1 MNQQMEERPGIIED
15 KLYLIKYFRKILF
28 VRMLCNPVFILVYW
42 YFCRTLFKFC
52 MYGGVKKRG
61 TILALCMVFFLGYLV
76 CYFIRCRKVKY
87 GAELPET
94 INTVKWYG
102 FSKDLFYLYDKNT
115 GFVMKKCDK
124 EEKDYLRLKYSA
136 LPKYKLFFWK
146 IPAYLLL
153 ITITV
158 MTIFGVIKSGTN
170 FNGKLAW
177 YLYRWNHKP
186 VVVEQQKEDT
196 TKQEDN
202 TIVVVEIVEEST
214 EKTDTDQK
222 ENVNDNKEL
231 IEETVPVENP
241 DDEVYGTTQLVE
253 RCYKDEN
260 DEIVFGYE
268 IYEYFFSDSKYQK
281 VNETLQS
288 IYDKK
293 ELEYQEV
300 AKLQEGISYSENI
313 PEGQADY
320 KETVW
325 SLADLT
331 YVEEDYISLIFKE
344 ITYGLEVVNYLPIFS
359 AVTIDVQTGEIA
371 DVDELT
377 GYTWEQLGMDSIG
390 YIFCL
395 YGDQVHF
402 IKRIGNFGEST
413 SVPRVDVK
421 KEYQAIEDEV
431 YNNIL
436 LELME
441 KNTFPATDGIQCDGV
456 PYENSFSVMDID
468 DDGKEELL
476 INYANARS
484 MAGMTLCIYDYNLES
499 KEIYIEYMGFPSMSV
514 YDNGYIKEE
523 ASHNHGRSNL
533 NDFWPYTLL
542 KYNDKT
548 DKYECIANIDAWQY
562 QMNEDIAPDPK
573 FPREKDLDG
582 DGIVYYDMTLDYYE
596 PTNIMDK
603 EAYDVWCA
611 QYNGGKVKE
620 ISWVPIISEE
630 KYYEMFSR

>member
-76 CYFIRCRKVKY
+76 CYFIRCRKVKV
-87 GAELPET
+87 GTELPEN
-94 INTVKWYG
+94 INEIKWYG
-102 FSKDLFYLYDKNT
+102 FSKDAIYVYEKNT
-115 GFVMKKCDK
+115 DFFVKKCDK
-124 EEKDYLRLKYSA
+124 EEKDYLRLKYAA
-136 LPKYKLFFWK
+136 LPKYKHFFWK
-146 IPAYLLL
+146 MPAYIILLV
-153 ITITV
+153 ITV
-158 MTIFGVIKSGTN
+158 MTICGVIKAGTKM
-170 FNGKLAW
+170 NGKLAW
-177 YLYRWNHKP
+177 YLYIWNYEP
-186 VVVEQQKEDT
+186 VVTQEQQEEPVKED
-196 TKQEDN
+196 DN
-202 TIVVVEIVEEST
+202 TIVVEIIEEDNEQQETTDLKEDVVEET
-214 EKTDTDQK
+214 K
-222 ENVNDNKEL
+222 
-231 IEETVPVENP
+231 PVENP
-241 DDEVYGTTQLVE
+241 EEKMYGTDKVVK
-253 RCYKDEN
+253 RCYKDEK
-260 DEIVFGYE
+260 DEIIFAYE
-268 IYEYFFSDSKYQK
+268 IYEYIFSDSKYQK
-281 VNETLQS
+281 VNDTLQE
-288 IYDKK
+288 IYKK
-293 ELEYQEV
+293 TEAEYQKAAEN
-300 AKLQEGISYSENI
+300 EGGVSYVEAV
-313 PEGQADY
+313 PEWNGDFV
-320 KETVW
+320 EREW
-325 SLADLT
+325 SLADLS
-331 YVEEDYISLIFKE
+331 YVQEDYVSLIFKE
-344 ITYGLEVVNYLPIFS
+344 VTYAPLAVNFTPIFS
-359 AVTIDVQTGEIA
+359 AVTIDISTGEIA
-371 DVDELT
+371 DVEELT

-620 ISWVPIISEE
+620 ISWMPIISEE
-630 KYYEMFSR
+630 KYYEMFGH

>member
-1 MNQQMEERPGIIED
+1 MNQQTEERPGIIED

-61 TILALCMVFFLGYLV
+61 TILALCMVFFLAYLV
-76 CYFIRCRKVKY
+76 CYFIRCRKVKV
-87 GAELPET
+87 GTELPET

-102 FSKDLFYLYDKNT
+102 FSKDSFYIYDKNR
-115 GFVMKKCDK
+115 GFFVKKSDE
-124 EEKDYLRLKYSA
+124 EEKHYLRLKYSA
-136 LPKYKLFFWK
+136 LPKYKHFFWK
-146 IPAYLLL
+146 IPAYIILLV
-153 ITITV
+153 ITI
-158 MTIFGVIKSGTN
+158 MTICGVIKAGTKM
-170 FNGKLAW
+170 NGKLAW
-177 YLYRWNHKP
+177 YLYIWNYEP
-186 VVVEQQKEDT
+186 VVTQEEQEEPVEE
-196 TKQEDN
+196 EN
-202 TIVVVEIVEEST
+202 STIVVEIIEEDN
-214 EKTDTDQK
+214 EQK
-222 ENVNDNKEL
+222 ETTDVL
-231 IEETVPVENP
+231 EETVEEIKPVENP
-241 DDEVYGTTQLVE
+241 EEKMYGTTQVIE

-260 DEIVFGYE
+260 GEIIFAYE
-268 IYEYFFSDSKYQK
+268 IYEYIFSDSKYQK
-281 VNETLQS
+281 VNETLQE
-288 IYDKK
+288 I
-293 ELEYQEV
+293 
-300 AKLQEGISYSENI
+300 
-313 PEGQADY
+313 Y
-320 KETVW
+320 KETEMEYQKAAENEGGVSYVEAVPEWNGDFVEQVW

-331 YVEEDYISLIFKE
+331 YVKEDYVSLIFKE
-344 ITYGLEVVNYLPIFS
+344 VTYAPLAVNFTPVFS

-371 DVDELT
+371 DVEDVT

-484 MAGMTLCIYDYNLES
+484 IAGMALYIYDYNHET
-499 KEIYIEYMGFPSMSV
+499 KEIYIEYVGFPSISV
-514 YDNGYIKEE
+514 YDTGYIKEE

-533 NDFWPYTLL
+533 NDFWPYALL
-542 KYNDKT
+542 KYNDET
-548 DKYECIANIDAWQY
+548 DKYERVANIDAWQY
-562 QMNEDIAPDPK
+562 QMNEDVEPDPE
-573 FPREKDLDG
+573 FPREKDLNG
-582 DGIVYYDMTLDYYE
+582 DGIVYYDMSLDYYE
-596 PTNIMDK
+596 PTNIMDNA
-603 EAYDVWCA
+603 EYDVWCK
-611 QYNGGKVKE
+611 QYSGGNVKK
-620 ISWVPIISEE
+620 ISWTPIISEE
-630 KYYEMFSR
+630 KYYEMFGH